1 MKYMLRGLLR
11 SLQPVSEQKRHALSQ
26 RLQRIFF
33 MDGLEGQLDCLVR
46 SMSRCRATQSSI

>member
-1 MKYMLRGLLR
+1 MKYLLRELLR
-11 SLQPVSEQKRHALSQ
+11 SLRPESEQKRQALHQ

-46 SMSRCRATQSSI
+46 SISRCQATQSSI